1 MWPQGLAWLQ
11 PGLLQEVFKRS
22 EGVQQHHS
30 PPGCVHPCF
39 LGPAA
44 GQWLGDLEERW
55 LGGDWSKWLPGPFYW
70 DKFNA
75 YIQSLAQNSFGL
87 GRAQHK
93 KEMEIWRERRG
104 GEVGRGQQR

>member
-11 PGLLQEVFKRS
+11 PGLLQEVFKCS

-30 PPGCVHPCF
+30 PPGCVHPYF

-55 LGGDWSKWLPGPFYW
+55 LGGDWSKGLPGPFYW

-75 YIQSLAQNSFGL
+75 YVQSLDQNPFGL
-87 GRAQHK
+87 GRA
-93 KEMEIWRERRG
+93 RT
-104 GEVGRGQQR
+104 